1 MTRQVYIYGLGGA
14 DKMYRVLAYHFITE
28 EDITINNL
36 VYWASIAAVEM
47 QRARDSVGA
56 SGSKTKITFTDC
68 EWEAVQA
75 GAISDSKLMKIL
87 NSSKSD
93 EIIKRAMPKA
103 STTLSSAKLG
113 KAQAM
118 LANGYSYAE
127 IAKACDVP
135 ESTIY
140 DNLNK

>member
-1 MTRQVYIYGLGGA
+1 MEV
-14 DKMYRVLAYHFITE
+14 
-28 EDITINNL
+28 
-36 VYWASIAAVEM
+36 
-47 QRARDSVGA
+47 
-56 SGSKTKITFTDC
+56 
-68 EWEAVQA
+68 WEAVQA

-118 LANGYSYAE
+118 LANGYTLLH
-127 IAKACDVP
+127 AKADAIQAAKDNALLYKEAIKAMREYGGVEDND
-135 ESTIY
+135 ESENIF
-140 DNLNK
+140 

>member
-1 MTRQVYIYGLGGA
+1 MLARDIEMFIEHCGLKGLST
-14 DKMYRVLAYHFITE
+14 K
-28 EDITINNL
+28 TINKAKVQAQGL
-36 VYWASIAAVEM
+36 DYKKDKKEIKKIAAVEM

-56 SGSKTKITFTDC
+56 SGSKTKITFTDR

-103 STTLSSAKLG
+103 STTLSSAKL
-113 KAQAM
+113 
-118 LANGYSYAE
+118 
-127 IAKACDVP
+127 
-135 ESTIY
+135 
-140 DNLNK
+140 